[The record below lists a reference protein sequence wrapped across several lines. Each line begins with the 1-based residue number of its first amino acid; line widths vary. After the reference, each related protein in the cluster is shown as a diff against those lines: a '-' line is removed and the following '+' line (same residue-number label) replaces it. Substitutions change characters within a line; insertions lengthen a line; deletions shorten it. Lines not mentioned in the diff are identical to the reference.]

1 MSLTPRIFNHVA
13 SYFVERK
20 EKFAGM
26 ANQMNKDKSEEDHCQ
41 VHFSSLPVCQTS
53 ATHKSTTI
61 SYTKKKSNAV

>member
-26 ANQMNKDKSEEDHCQ
+26 ANQMNKDKSKKDHCQ
-41 VHFSSLPVCQTS
+41 IDFFSLPICQTYAS
-53 ATHKSTTI
+53 YKSTAI
-61 SYTKKKSNAV
+61 KLL